1 MYRYW
6 RLTSIALITLG
17 LTACMVGPNFHSPP
31 PPKTTTLT
39 QTPLPKK
46 TVRIPKASKAGQAQY
61 FDQQQSV
68 IADWW
73 TLFHSQKLNELIL
86 QGIAHSPNLAAAEHT
101 LIEARENLNAQIGN
115 LLFPQANLNLS
126 MARDKT
132 SGLLF
137 GSNSSPSSIFTV
149 YNTSASVSYPL
160 DIFGGNRRQVEATA
174 AQVDYARYEL
184 LASYITL
191 STNIVTTSIATSS
204 LEAQIQAVKS
214 LIHDQTQMLAI
225 VQKQFRLG
233 GASEDN
239 VLSQQT
245 ELANTLAL
253 LPPLES
259 ALAQSQSSLAVLIGV
274 FPSENTSPI
283 ISLDSL
289 ALPTHLPLSLP
300 SNIVKQRPDI
310 QASEASLHQ
319 ASAQIGVATANL
331 LPQISINGSFGWVA
345 SSPNQL
351 FKPASEIWGIGGQ
364 LLQPLFHGGALLA
377 ARRAAIA
384 AFNVSYDQYRQTV
397 LQSFKNVSDVLYAL
411 DNDAQTFKAYKLA
424 EVSAK
429 ETYLITSKQ
438 YKLGGA
444 SYLNLLTAESQY
456 EQARINSIKAQAAR
470 YSDTAGLFQALGGG
484 WWNQKTPLPQ
494 KHNSKRC

>member
-6 RLTSIALITLG
+6 RLTSVALITVG
-17 LTACMVGPNFHSPP
+17 LTACMVGPNFHSPT

-46 TVRIPKASKAGQAQY
+46 TVRIPKAGKAGQAQY
-61 FDQQQSV
+61 FDQQQIV
-68 IADWW
+68 MADWW
-73 TLFHSQKLNELIL
+73 TLFHSKELNNLIL
-86 QGIAHSPNLAAAEHT
+86 QGIANSPNLAAAQHT
-101 LIEARENLNAQIGN
+101 LIEARENLNVQIGN

-132 SGLLF
+132 TGLLF
-137 GSNSSPSSIFTV
+137 GSTSSPSTIFTV
-149 YNTSASVSYPL
+149 YNTSTSVSYPL
-160 DIFGGNRRQVEATA
+160 DIFGGNRRQIEASA

-191 STNIVTTSIATSS
+191 TANIVTTSIATSS

-214 LIHDQTQMLAI
+214 LVRDQTNMLVI
-225 VQKQFRLG
+225 IQKQLRLG
-233 GASEDN
+233 GASENN

-253 LPPLES
+253 LPPLKS
-259 ALAQSQSSLAVLIGV
+259 ALAQSQSQLAVLIGA
-274 FPSENTSPI
+274 FPSQNTAPI

-289 ALPTHLPLSLP
+289 VLPTHLPLSLP
-300 SNIVKQRPDI
+300 SAIVKQRPDI
-310 QASEASLHQ
+310 QAAEASLHQ
-319 ASAQIGVATANL
+319 ASALIGVATANL
-331 LPQISINGSFGWVA
+331 LPQISIDGSFGWVA

-377 ARRAAIA
+377 ARRGAIA

-397 LQSFKNVSDVLYAL
+397 LQSFKNISDVLYAL
-411 DNDAQTFKAYKLA
+411 DNDAETFKAYKLA
-424 EVSAK
+424 EVSARQ
-429 ETYLITSKQ
+429 TYLITSKQ

-470 YSDTAGLFQALGGG
+470 YSDTAALFQALGGG
-484 WWNQKTPLPQ
+484 WWNQQTSSPQ